1 LMRLSPHCFVSRQAG
16 DIASC
21 NLSEEARL
29 SLAVDRGILWNNPSL
44 NDPNTVGR
52 LTET

>member
-1 LMRLSPHCFVSRQAG
+1 MRLSPHCFVSRQAG

-29 SLAVDRGILWNNPSL
+29 SLAVDRGILWNSSL
-44 NDPNTVGR
+44 LNNLIAVGS